1 MKMAKKIPVVVV
13 GLIVLVAIG
22 SYVWRVESRIA
33 NLKDR
38 IEILKNQAN
47 DALRIEIDR
56 CMLRTAY
63 EREKEDFD
71 ASHGEMGGGRISYA
85 MLCNAKY
92 DFDDRWKRIVGD
104 WFVSTA
110 RSVEER
116 ELMQEYGVGVADLK
130 YDREE
135 LVGVMRGWKSV
146 RRGRGVFLGNALMF
160 ANGVSKFYDKRHG
173 WSSLGYTNGLPKEA
187 HLLKEHIW
195 VHEGNVFLFFVTD
208 IAENF
213 EDGCYGVSDA
223 EHETWFVRFKD
234 GVLKNYALFR
244 RGCDDWSDL
253 RFHFEPDNDTIVITS
268 TQSGNVAGE
277 LGLGLREYTDVTT
290 GKKSFHFGSS
300 HTMVKDGDRR
310 SDANEQL
317 EPNVNTN
324 SPVALPGAS
333 AKGQ

>member
-1 MKMAKKIPVVVV
+1 MAKKILIAVA
-13 GLIVLVAIG
+13 GLIVLTAIG
-22 SYVWRVESRIA
+22 SYVWRLESQNA
-33 NLKDR
+33 DLKGR
-38 IEILKNQAN
+38 IECLKNRAD

-71 ASHGEMGGGRISYA
+71 ASHREMGGGQISYA

-92 DFDDRWKRIVGD
+92 DFDDRWKRTLGD

-110 RSVEER
+110 WSVEER
-116 ELMQEYGVGVADLK
+116 KLMQEYGVGVADLK

-146 RRGRGVFLGNALMF
+146 RDGRGVFLGNALMF
-160 ANGVSKFYDKRHG
+160 VNGVSKFYDNRHG
-173 WSSLGYTNGLPKEA
+173 RSSLGYTNGIPKEA

-208 IAENF
+208 IADNF
-213 EDGCYGVSDA
+213 EDGGYGVSDA
-223 EHETWFVRFKD
+223 EHETWFARFKG

-268 TQSGNVAGE
+268 TQSGNIAGE

-290 GKKSFHFGSS
+290 GKKSFQFGPS

-310 SDANEQL
+310 ADGSES
-317 EPNVNTN
+317 E
-324 SPVALPGAS
+324 
-333 AKGQ
+333 K

>member
-1 MKMAKKIPVVVV
+1 MVKKILCSVA
-13 GLIVLVAIG
+13 GLIVLAAIG
-22 SYVWRVESRIA
+22 SYVWRLESQNA
-33 NLKDR
+33 DLKDR
-38 IEILKNQAN
+38 IEGLKHRAD

-71 ASHGEMGGGRISYA
+71 ASHGGMGGGQISYA
-85 MLCNAKY
+85 MLCNAKC
-92 DFDDRWKRIVGD
+92 DFDNRWKGIVND
-104 WFVSTA
+104 WFDFTA
-110 RSVEER
+110 RSADER
-116 ELMQEYGVGVADLK
+116 KQIQEYGVGVADLN

-146 RRGRGVFLGNALMF
+146 RDGRGVFLGNALMF
-160 ANGVSKFYDKRHG
+160 ANGVSKFYDNRHG
-173 WSSLGYTNGLPKEA
+173 WSSLGYTNGIPKEA

-213 EDGCYGVSDA
+213 EDGCYGASDA
-223 EHETWFVRFKD
+223 EHETWFARFKG

-244 RGCDDWSDL
+244 RGCGDWSDL

-268 TQSGNVAGE
+268 TLSGNVAGE

-290 GKKSFHFGSS
+290 GKKSFRFGPNCS
-300 HTMVKDGDRR
+300 MVMDGDRR
-310 SDANEQL
+310 ADSD
-317 EPNVNTN
+317 EPQESNDEH
-324 SPVALPGAS
+324 
-333 AKGQ
+333 K